1 MKFVKKLANWDKNSI
16 HNLILER
23 ICSII
28 NFSRVKKTLQKG
40 EWIYILKK
48 KLKYY
53 TKEVLKY
60 FNITIIA
67 FGFIIAIILIKYKP
81 MYKVSVSGTELGYVQ
96 NKEALEEIVKEN
108 MLEKE
113 EKNVDTIDIQT
124 NPEYELKL
132 VDRTT
137 QINEEE
143 MIATIEKDVI
153 ITYKYYEIALDNQA
167 IDSVNTLEEAEELI
181 EQIKKDNTD
190 KELDLSIIEK
200 YTQNE
205 EEIKTTELEIAKL
218 EAQSKIEEQI
228 AKQKEKEEQEAMPEI
243 SGIKLATKPIVG
255 TITSRY
261 GERSSIRSSTHT
273 GLDIAATTG
282 TPIQVVADGTV
293 TSASYNGSY
302 GNLVKVDHGNGIETW
317 YAHTSKMYVTVGQ
330 TVTAGEVIA
339 TVGSTGNSTGPHLHF
354 EIRMNGEHVNPQN
367 YLYK

>member
-1 MKFVKKLANWDKNSI
+1 
-16 HNLILER
+16 
-23 ICSII
+23 
-28 NFSRVKKTLQKG
+28 
-40 EWIYILKK
+40 
-48 KLKYY
+48 
-53 TKEVLKY
+53 
-60 FNITIIA
+60 
-67 FGFIIAIILIKYKP
+67 
-81 MYKVSVSGTELGYVQ
+81 MYKVSISGTELGYVQ
-96 NKEALEEIVKEN
+96 NKEALEEIVKES
-108 MLEKE
+108 MIEKE
-113 EKNVDTIDIQT
+113 QKNVDTIDIQT

-143 MIATIEKDVI
+143 IVATIKEDVV
-153 ITYKYYEIALDNQA
+153 ITYKYYEIALSNEA
-167 IDSVNTLEEAEELI
+167 IELVNTLEEAEELM
-181 EQIKKDNTD
+181 EQIKEDNTD

-200 YTQNE
+200 YTQKE
-205 EEIKTTELEIAKL
+205 EEVETTELEIAKQGVQ
-218 EAQSKIEEQI
+218 AKIEEQLE
-228 AKQKEKEEQEAMPEI
+228 KQKEEQNDMSEI
-243 SGIKLATKPIVG
+243 SGIKLATKPITG

-261 GERSSIRSSTHT
+261 GERSSLRSSTHT
-273 GLDIAATTG
+273 GLDIAATRG

-293 TSASYNGSY
+293 TSASYNGAY